1 MQVIVTFTGC
11 IDSRGF
17 NRGRIS
23 AVLRR
28 NSTYK
33 GGIEGSTGECVG
45 YSSHSRQKLN
55 LGDEFYQTPGTIMIQ
70 HCPRR
75 VPLACS
81 TYEVEV
87 TALGPT
93 AYEVVVV
100 AGQCELCASLVDKR
114 LEEAKKLKVRS
125 LCVFSSVSRVAI
137 ESDGIVEGFCG
148 TQKHDTV
155 TLTDSRC
162 CDPRYA

>member
-1 MQVIVTFTGC
+1 MQVFVTFTGC

-28 NSTYK
+28 HSAHEA
-33 GGIEGSTGECVG
+33 GFEGSRECVG
-45 YSSHSRQKLN
+45 YSPHSRQKLN
-55 LGDEFYQTPGTIMIQ
+55 LGDEFYQTPGTIIIQ

-75 VPLACS
+75 VPLACGS
-81 TYEVEV
+81 YEVEV

-114 LEEAKKLKVRS
+114 LEEAKTLKVRS
-125 LCVFSSVSRVAI
+125 LRVSSLV
-137 ESDGIVEGFCG
+137 
-148 TQKHDTV
+148 
-155 TLTDSRC
+155 
-162 CDPRYA
+162 

>member
-1 MQVIVTFTGC
+1 M
-11 IDSRGF
+11 
-17 NRGRIS
+17 GRVS
-23 AVLRR
+23 AMLRR
-28 NSTYK
+28 KSAH
-33 GGIEGSTGECVG
+33 EGVLNESAGECVG
-45 YSSHSRQKLN
+45 FSPHSCQKLN
-55 LGDEFYQTPGTIMIQ
+55 LGDEFYQTPGVIMIQ

-114 LEEAKKLKVRS
+114 LEETRNLKVS
-125 LCVFSSVSRVAI
+125 FSKVSCRKRPRRVRGRLYTEA
-137 ESDGIVEGFCG
+137 
-148 TQKHDTV
+148 
-155 TLTDSRC
+155 
-162 CDPRYA
+162 

>member
-1 MQVIVTFTGC
+1 M
-11 IDSRGF
+11 DSRGF

-28 NSTYK
+28 ESAHE
-33 GGIEGSTGECVG
+33 GGFEGSARECIG
-45 YSSHSRQKLN
+45 YSPHSRQMLN
-55 LGDEFYQTPGTIMIQ
+55 LGDEFHQTAGTIVIQ

-75 VPLACS
+75 APLACS
-81 TYEVEV
+81 AYEVEV

-114 LEEAKKLKVRS
+114 LEEARKQKVRW
-125 LCVFSSVSRVAI
+125 LAFIAATYNGVV
-137 ESDGIVEGFCG
+137 
-148 TQKHDTV
+148 
-155 TLTDSRC
+155 
-162 CDPRYA
+162 